1 RLAIEAMA
9 GIRDPGRFPAPRH
22 SPRSPGG
29 SPPGL
34 AEEAGE
40 HRVEATGRAQGAGV
54 TAAPGTSHTSS
65 SEDDAVGATAT
76 AAEVAA
82 VVLDKGD
89 EELLRVI
96 PQTELPARLQA
107 VVQALGHISYEAF
120 ALGWEADNLI
130 NGANNLFNHQ
140 RADYQAAQARLA
152 RYRLADGRPEVMEER
167 QVLDEQ
173 GNPLFHETPGEP
185 LMETVVVQAAI
196 DPIPMEID
204 QPVYDEAT
212 G

>member
-1 RLAIEAMA
+1 MTVFIQKGDAPLSVRQATKMGMA
-9 GIRDPGRFPAPRH
+9 H
-22 SPRSPGG
+22 
-29 SPPGL
+29 
-34 AEEAGE
+34 
-40 HRVEATGRAQGAGV
+40 V
-54 TAAPGTSHTSS
+54 
-65 SEDDAVGATAT
+65 
-76 AAEVAA
+76 AAELARA
-82 VVLDKGD
+82 GGRKGD